1 MLKVKNKLLMK
12 WIPINVPNQKEI
24 DSLVKT
30 LSVDLLISKIL
41 VQRGL
46 NTFDKAK
53 KFFRP
58 KLEDLYDPF
67 LMKDMD
73 IAVDR
78 IQNAISKKEKILIYG
93 DYDVDG
99 VTSVALVYSYLVK
112 NYSNVTKYIPDRYK
126 EGYGIS
132 RQGIDYA
139 KSENVHLIISL
150 DCGITAIDKINYAN
164 ELEIDFIICDHH
176 IPLEKLPNAIAVLDP
191 KRKDCKYPFKD
202 LCGCGIGFKLIQ
214 ALAVIDNKPFD
225 DLIVYLD
232 LVAIAIA
239 ADIVPIID
247 ENRVLAFYGIKQIN
261 KNPRT
266 GLREMINSVKSKIK
280 INDLIFRIAP
290 RINSSGRM
298 DKAISSVELLIQK
311 NDKNL
316 DDLSEKIELL
326 NTERRIKQEIIINE
340 ALEEI
345 KNQKQKQTFSTIVYK
360 EDWHK
365 GVIGIVASKLMDYY
379 YKPTVVLT
387 KSEDLIVGSV
397 RSVKGLDIYNVL
409 KKCKNVLIQFGGH
422 KYAAGVTLNKN
433 KLNEFKKMF
442 EENVK
447 SSISE
452 DQRIRSIY
460 YESEIKFAEITHKLY
475 RILEQLAPFGP
486 KNSKPLF
493 VTHKCQ
499 DTGASRLVGK
509 EKDHLRIEV
518 IDNYGGR
525 ISGIAFSKA
534 DYISD
539 IKKQKKFSI
548 LYSIDKNEYNGKINI
563 EINVRDFRFD

>member
-1 MLKVKNKLLMK
+1 MK
-12 WIPINVPNQKEI
+12 WIPINIPNQKEI
-24 DSLVKT
+24 DSLAKK

-41 VQRGL
+41 VQRGI
-46 NTFDKAK
+46 NSFNKAK
-53 KFFRP
+53 TFFRP

-78 IQNAISKKEKILIYG
+78 IQNAISKKERILVYG

-112 NYSNVTKYIPDRYK
+112 SYSNIIKYIPDRYK

-132 RQGIDYA
+132 RKGIDYA
-139 KSENVHLIISL
+139 KKEKVHLIISL

-176 IPLEKLPNAIAVLDP
+176 IPLENLPNAIAVLDP
-191 KRKDCKYPFKD
+191 KRKDCRYPFKE

-247 ENRVLAFYGIKQIN
+247 ENRVLAFYGIEQIN
-261 KNPRT
+261 KNPRA

-280 INDLIFRIAP
+280 INDLVFRIAP

-298 DKAISSVELLIQK
+298 DKAMRSVELLIEK

-316 DDLSEKIELL
+316 EALSEKIELL
-326 NTERRIKQEIIINE
+326 NTGRRMKQEIIINE

-345 KNQKQKQTFSTIVYK
+345 KNQKEIKTFSTTVYK

-365 GVIGIVASKLMDYY
+365 GVIGIVASKLIEYY
-379 YKPTVVLT
+379 YKPTIVLT
-387 KSEDLIVGSV
+387 KSEGLIVGSV
-397 RSVKGLDIYNVL
+397 RSVKGFDIYSVL
-409 KKCKNVLIQFGGH
+409 KKCKKALIQFGGH
-422 KYAAGVTLNKN
+422 KYAAGVTLYSK
-433 KLNEFKKMF
+433 KLDEFKKLF

-452 DQRIRSIY
+452 DQRIKSVY
-460 YESEIKFAEITHKLY
+460 YESEIKFTDITNKLY
-475 RILEQLAPFGP
+475 RILNQLAPFGP
-486 KNSKPLF
+486 KNSQPLF
-493 VTHKCQ
+493 VTHKCL
-499 DTGASRLVGK
+499 DTGGSRLVGK
-509 EKDHLRIEV
+509 EKNHLRLEV
-518 IDNYGGR
+518 VDNDGVE

-534 DYISD
+534 
-539 IKKQKKFSI
+539 KHI
-548 LYSIDKNEYNGKINI
+548 L
-563 EINVRDFRFD
+563 EICLLYTSPSPRD

>member
-1 MLKVKNKLLMK
+1 LKVKNSLLMK
-12 WIPINVPNQKEI
+12 WIPINVTNQKEI
-24 DSLVKT
+24 DSLAKK

-41 VQRGL
+41 VQRGI

-53 KFFRP
+53 TFFRP

-78 IQNAISKKEKILIYG
+78 IQNAILKKERILIYG

-112 NYSNVTKYIPDRYK
+112 NYSNIIKYIPDRYK

-139 KSENVHLIISL
+139 KKEKVHLIISL

-176 IPLEKLPNAIAVLDP
+176 IPLENLPNAIAVLDP
-191 KRKDCKYPFKD
+191 KRKDCKYPFKE

-214 ALAVIDNKPFD
+214 ALNIVNNKPFD
-225 DLIVYLD
+225 EIKIYLD

-247 ENRVLAFYGIKQIN
+247 ENRVLAFYGLEQIN
-261 KNPRT
+261 KNPRA
-266 GLREMINSVKSKIK
+266 GLREMTNSVKSKIK
-280 INDLIFRIAP
+280 INDLVFRIAP

-316 DDLSEKIELL
+316 DDLSKKIELL
-326 NTERRIKQEIIINE
+326 NTERRIKQEIIVNE
-340 ALEEI
+340 ALVEI
-345 KNQKQKQTFSTIVYK
+345 KNQKEKKTFSTTVYK

-365 GVIGIVASKLMDYY
+365 GVIGIVASKLIEYY
-379 YKPTVVLT
+379 YKPTIVLT
-387 KSEDLIVGSV
+387 KSEGLIVGSV
-397 RSVKGLDIYNVL
+397 RSVKGFDIYSVL
-409 KKCKNVLIQFGGH
+409 KKCKKALIQYGGH
-422 KYAAGVTLNKN
+422 KYAAGVTLYSK
-433 KLNEFKKMF
+433 KLDEFKKLF

-452 DQRIRSIY
+452 DQRIKSVY
-460 YESEIKFAEITHKLY
+460 YESEIKFADITNKLY
-475 RILEQLAPFGP
+475 RILNQLAPFGP
-486 KNSKPLF
+486 KNSQPLF
-493 VTHKCQ
+493 VTHKCL
-499 DTGASRLVGK
+499 DTGGSRLVGK
-509 EKDHLRIEV
+509 EKNHLRLEV
-518 IDNYGGR
+518 VDNYGVE

-534 DYISD
+534 KHLLE

-548 LYSIDKNEYNGKINI
+548 LYSIDKNEYNGKSNI

>member
-1 MLKVKNKLLMK
+1 MK
-12 WIPINVPNQKEI
+12 WIPINIPNQKEI
-24 DSLVKT
+24 DSLAKK

-41 VQRGL
+41 VQRGIDS
-46 NTFDKAK
+46 FDKAK
-53 KFFRP
+53 TFFRP

-78 IQNAISKKEKILIYG
+78 IQNAISKKERILVYG

-112 NYSNVTKYIPDRYK
+112 SYSNIIKYIPDRYK

-132 RQGIDYA
+132 RKGIDYA
-139 KSENVHLIISL
+139 KKEKVHLIISL

-176 IPLEKLPNAIAVLDP
+176 IPLENLPNAIAVLDP
-191 KRKDCKYPFKD
+191 KRKDCRYPFKE

-247 ENRVLAFYGIKQIN
+247 ENRVLAFYGIEQIN
-261 KNPRT
+261 KNPRA

-280 INDLIFRIAP
+280 INDLVFRIAP

-298 DKAISSVELLIQK
+298 DKAMRSVELLIEK

-316 DDLSEKIELL
+316 EALSEKIELL
-326 NTERRIKQEIIINE
+326 NTGRRMKQEIIINE

-345 KNQKQKQTFSTIVYK
+345 KNQKEIKTFSTTVYK

-365 GVIGIVASKLMDYY
+365 GVIGIVASKLIEYY
-379 YKPTVVLT
+379 YKPTIVLT
-387 KSEDLIVGSV
+387 KSEGLIVGSV
-397 RSVKGLDIYNVL
+397 RSVKGFDIYSVL
-409 KKCKNVLIQFGGH
+409 KKCKKALIQFGGH
-422 KYAAGVTLNKN
+422 KYAAGVTLYSK
-433 KLNEFKKMF
+433 KLDEFKKLF

-452 DQRIRSIY
+452 DQRIKSVY
-460 YESEIKFAEITHKLY
+460 YESEIKFTDITNKLY
-475 RILEQLAPFGP
+475 RILNQLAPFGP
-486 KNSKPLF
+486 KNSQPLF
-493 VTHKCQ
+493 VTHKCL
-499 DTGASRLVGK
+499 DTGGSRLVGK
-509 EKDHLRIEV
+509 EKNHLRLEV
-518 IDNYGGR
+518 VDNDGVE

-534 DYISD
+534 KHILE

-548 LYSIDKNEYNGKINI
+548 LYSIDKNEYNGKSNI

>member
-1 MLKVKNKLLMK
+1 MKVKNSLLMK

-24 DSLVKT
+24 DSLAKK

-41 VQRGL
+41 VQRGI

-53 KFFRP
+53 IFFRP

-78 IQNAISKKEKILIYG
+78 IQNAILKKERILIYG

-112 NYSNVTKYIPDRYK
+112 NYSNIIKYIPDRYK

-139 KSENVHLIISL
+139 KKEKVHLIISL

-176 IPLEKLPNAIAVLDP
+176 IPLENLPNAVAVLDP
-191 KRKDCKYPFKD
+191 KRKDCKYPFKE

-214 ALAVIDNKPFD
+214 ALAVRDNKPFD

-247 ENRVLAFYGIKQIN
+247 ENRVLAFYGIEQIN
-261 KNPRT
+261 KNPRA
-266 GLREMINSVKSKIK
+266 GLREMTNSVKSKIK
-280 INDLIFRIAP
+280 INDLVFRIAP

-316 DDLSEKIELL
+316 DDLSKKIELL
-326 NTERRIKQEIIINE
+326 NTERRIKQEIIVNE
-340 ALEEI
+340 ALVEI
-345 KNQKQKQTFSTIVYK
+345 KNQKEKKTFSTTVYK

-365 GVIGIVASKLMDYY
+365 GVIGIVASKLIEYY
-379 YKPTVVLT
+379 YKPTIVLT
-387 KSEDLIVGSV
+387 KSEGLIVGSV
-397 RSVKGLDIYNVL
+397 RSVKGFDIYSVL
-409 KKCKNVLIQFGGH
+409 KKCKKALIQYGGH
-422 KYAAGVTLNKN
+422 KYAAGVTLYSK
-433 KLNEFKKMF
+433 KLDEFKKLF

-452 DQRIRSIY
+452 DQRIKSVY
-460 YESEIKFAEITHKLY
+460 YESEIKFADITNKLY
-475 RILEQLAPFGP
+475 RILNQLAPFGP
-486 KNSKPLF
+486 KNSQPLF
-493 VTHKCQ
+493 VTHKCL
-499 DTGASRLVGK
+499 DTGGSRLVGK
-509 EKDHLRIEV
+509 EKNHLRLEV
-518 IDNYGGR
+518 VDNYGVE

-534 DYISD
+534 KHLLE

-548 LYSIDKNEYNGKINI
+548 LYSIDKNEYNGKSNI

>member
-1 MLKVKNKLLMK
+1 MKVKNSLLMK

-24 DSLVKT
+24 DSLAKK

-41 VQRGL
+41 VQRGI

-53 KFFRP
+53 TFFRP

-78 IQNAISKKEKILIYG
+78 IQNAILKKERILIYG

-112 NYSNVTKYIPDRYK
+112 NYSNIIKYIPDRYK

-139 KSENVHLIISL
+139 KKEKVHLIISL

-176 IPLEKLPNAIAVLDP
+176 IPLENLPNAIAVLDP
-191 KRKDCKYPFKD
+191 KRKDCKYPFKE

-214 ALAVIDNKPFD
+214 ALNIVNNKPFD
-225 DLIVYLD
+225 EIKIYLD

-247 ENRVLAFYGIKQIN
+247 ENRVLAFYGLEQIN
-261 KNPRT
+261 KNPRA
-266 GLREMINSVKSKIK
+266 GLREMTNSVKSKIK
-280 INDLIFRIAP
+280 INDLVFRIAP

-316 DDLSEKIELL
+316 DDLSKKIELL
-326 NTERRIKQEIIINE
+326 NTERRIKQEIIVNE
-340 ALEEI
+340 ALVEI
-345 KNQKQKQTFSTIVYK
+345 KNQKEKKTFSTTVYK

-365 GVIGIVASKLMDYY
+365 GVIGIVASKLIEYY
-379 YKPTVVLT
+379 YKPTIVLT
-387 KSEDLIVGSV
+387 KSEGLIVGSV
-397 RSVKGLDIYNVL
+397 RSVKGFDIYSVL
-409 KKCKNVLIQFGGH
+409 KKCKKALIQYGGH
-422 KYAAGVTLNKN
+422 KYAAGVTLYSK
-433 KLNEFKKMF
+433 KLDEFKKLF

-452 DQRIRSIY
+452 DQRIKSVY
-460 YESEIKFAEITHKLY
+460 YESEIKFADITNKLY
-475 RILEQLAPFGP
+475 RILNQLAPFGP
-486 KNSKPLF
+486 NNSQPLF
-493 VTHKCQ
+493 VTHKCL
-499 DTGASRLVGK
+499 DTGGSRLVGK
-509 EKDHLRIEV
+509 EKNHLRLEV
-518 IDNYGGR
+518 VDNYGVE

-534 DYISD
+534 KHLLE

-548 LYSIDKNEYNGKINI
+548 LYSIDKNEYNGKSNI

>member
-1 MLKVKNKLLMK
+1 MK
-12 WIPINVPNQKEI
+12 WIPINIPNQKEI
-24 DSLVKT
+24 DSLAKK

-41 VQRGL
+41 VQRGI
-46 NTFDKAK
+46 NSFDKAK
-53 KFFRP
+53 TFFRP

-78 IQNAISKKEKILIYG
+78 IQNAISKKERILVYG

-112 NYSNVTKYIPDRYK
+112 SYSNIIKYIPDRYK

-132 RQGIDYA
+132 RKGIDYA
-139 KSENVHLIISL
+139 KKEKVHLIISL

-176 IPLEKLPNAIAVLDP
+176 IPLENLPNAIAILDP
-191 KRKDCKYPFKD
+191 KRKDCRYPFKE

-247 ENRVLAFYGIKQIN
+247 ENRVLAFYGIEQIN
-261 KNPRT
+261 KNPRA

-280 INDLIFRIAP
+280 INDLVFRIAP

-298 DKAISSVELLIQK
+298 DKAMRSVELLIEK

-316 DDLSEKIELL
+316 EALSEKIELL
-326 NTERRIKQEIIINE
+326 NTGRRMKQEIIINE

-345 KNQKQKQTFSTIVYK
+345 KNQKEIKTFSTTVYK

-365 GVIGIVASKLMDYY
+365 GVIGIVASKLIEYY
-379 YKPTVVLT
+379 YKPTIVLT
-387 KSEDLIVGSV
+387 KSEGLIVGSV
-397 RSVKGLDIYNVL
+397 RSVKGFDIYSVL
-409 KKCKNVLIQFGGH
+409 KKCKKALIQFGGH
-422 KYAAGVTLNKN
+422 KYAAGVTLYSK
-433 KLNEFKKMF
+433 KLDEFKKLF

-452 DQRIRSIY
+452 DQRIKSVY
-460 YESEIKFAEITHKLY
+460 YESEIKFTDITNKLY
-475 RILEQLAPFGP
+475 RILNQLAPFGP
-486 KNSKPLF
+486 KNSQPLF
-493 VTHKCQ
+493 VTHKCL
-499 DTGASRLVGK
+499 DTGGSRLVGK
-509 EKDHLRIEV
+509 EKNHLRLEV
-518 IDNYGGR
+518 VDNDGVE

-534 DYISD
+534 KHILE

-548 LYSIDKNEYNGKINI
+548 LYSIDKNEYNGKSNI